1 MADTLKTNVS
11 SFDSTNSSYY
21 NTSSSY
27 PASNGVAGNTS
38 TTEARFILTTGRNAE
53 SFIYYNFDCS
63 SIPSNAT
70 INSVTCSVKCRRSST
85 STGYIASANVQLT
98 TGTTTKGSSTY
109 ITSTS
114 AQTLSVSGGTSWT
127 RSELNSVKIR
137 AYGKRGT
144 SGTTSTRYYIGFYG
158 ATLTVTY
165 TAQGVTKT
173 IRIKVNNTFKEVG
186 KDDVRIKVGGT
197 WKTPT
202 KMYIKQ
208 NNSWKEV
215 T

>member
-1 MADTLKTNVS
+1 MADTLTTNVS

-21 NTSSSY
+21 STSSSY

-38 TTEARFILTTGRNAE
+38 TTEARFILKTGRYAE
-53 SFIYYNFDCS
+53 SYIYYNFDCS
-63 SIPSNAT
+63 SIPSDAT
-70 INSVTCSVKCRRSST
+70 IDSVTCSVKARRSST
-85 STGYIASANVQLT
+85 STRYIYSANLQLT
-98 TGTTTKGSSTY
+98 TGTTLKGSSTN

-114 AQTLSVSGGTSWT
+114 SQTLSVNGGKSWT
-127 RSELNSVKIR
+127 RAELDNIKIR
-137 AYGKRGT
+137 GYAERGT
-144 SGTTSTRYYIGFYG
+144 SSTSSTSYYIGFYG

-173 IRIKVNNTFKEVG
+173 IRIKVNNAFKEVG
-186 KDDVRIKVGGT
+186 KDDVRIKIGGV

>member
-1 MADTLKTNVS
+1 MSETVTKDVS

-21 NTSSSY
+21 STSSSY

-38 TTEARFILTTGRNAE
+38 TTEARFILTTGRNAN
-53 SFIYYNFDCS
+53 SYIYYNFDCS

-70 INSVTCSVKCRRSST
+70 IDSVTCSVKCRRSST
-85 STGYIASANVQLT
+85 TTRYIASANVQLT
-98 TGTTTKGSSTY
+98 TGTTTKGSSTN

-127 RSELNSVKIR
+127 REELNSIKIR
-137 AYGKRGT
+137 AYAQRGT
-144 SGTTSTRYYIGFYG
+144 SSTTSTSYYIGFYG

-165 TAQGVTKT
+165 TAQSETKT
-173 IRIKVNNTFKEVG
+173 IHIKVGNAYKNVGKSDIRIKVGNA
-186 KDDVRIKVGGT
+186 
-197 WKTPT
+197 WKTPS
-202 KMYIKQ
+202 KMFIKQ

-215 T
+215 